1 MPPER
6 EAFLFSHFLIFL
18 FIHLFILIEECRL
31 VVFDLLEYSPHEG
44 FADEAAL
51 IGDTVFLAETIQRF
65 YLALVEQD
73 GDLIFAWLLFQ

>member
-1 MPPER
+1 M
-6 EAFLFSHFLIFL
+6 L
-18 FIHLFILIEECRL
+18 LIEEGWL
-31 VVFDLLEYSPHEG
+31 VGIEFIEDCAHER

>member
-1 MPPER
+1 MPPR
-6 EAFLFSHFLIFL
+6 RRHFY
-18 FIHLFILIEECRL
+18 LFILIEECRL
-31 VVFDLLEYSPHEG
+31 VVFDLLKYRPHEG

-51 IGDTVFLAETIQRF
+51 IGDTVLLAETIQRF